1 MRYAEVA
8 VNSPAYAQ
16 GSRSFSY
23 SIPPEIELSVG
34 HAVRVPFGSRVLD
47 GVVVEL
53 SDTPAFEQTK
63 DIFSVVEEVPPIRQD
78 LVALAKWISTYYL
91 CPLYDALSLMLPP
104 GFERKSLVFI
114 SATAKLAGMNEENPV
129 ATERDQEY
137 LAEVLRL
144 HDRVE
149 MGQLESEMGQ
159 RRARAAVSQMSRYGL
174 ITKSFELASA
184 RVRPKTETYVSLT
197 EMGRQSPEEALPG
210 RGRKRLALLRLM
222 HAEEGPVPWLV
233 LKGKAG
239 CTKADLNALVELGL
253 VSIKEVPITR
263 DPLGQRALTPS
274 EPLQLTEAQRS
285 ALDKIRESFSPV
297 PNRRAP
303 VFLLHGV
310 TGSGKTEVYLQA
322 LEECIRRGKRG
333 IVLVPEISLTP
344 QAIERFASRFGSRV
358 GVLHSHLSLGEQY
371 DEWQRIQRDEFDVV
385 IGARS
390 ALFSP
395 LSNLGLIVIDEEH
408 EWTYKQQEK
417 SPRYHARDAAIKL
430 AGLVGATV
438 VLGSATPSMESYS
451 YATRGDFQLLNL
463 PDRVTP
469 ADDGALPMVHV
480 VDMRHELSFEAGG
493 LFSKKLSGAI
503 ALAVESKEQVIL
515 FLNRRGASTFV
526 QCRKCG
532 FVMRCRRCDISLTYH
547 SVTDTLVCHL
557 CNYRVRAPSACP
569 RCHDPR
575 IKFLGS
581 GTQKLEEET
590 NRLFAPARVI
600 RWDSDSTRG
609 KGSHERILRTFLDHR
624 ADILVG
630 TQMVAKG
637 LDIPLVT
644 VVGVVNAD
652 SGLNLPDFR
661 AAERAFQL
669 LGQVAGRA
677 GRGPKGGE
685 VIMQTYN
692 PDHFAIQAAARHDYL
707 AFYEKEIAYRRHLG
721 YPPFSNLASLVFSH
735 TNEDTCK
742 KEAERLKAE
751 LEAEVVRGGVG
762 GLSIIGP
769 APAFVHRIRGR
780 FRWQVV
786 VRGNNV
792 SEFLAPVPIPKGWT
806 VDIDPVGLA

>member
-8 VNSPAYAQ
+8 VNSPAYAT

-34 HAVRVPFGSRVLD
+34 HAVRVPFGSRMLE

-63 DIFSVVEEVPPIRQD
+63 DIFSVIEEVPPIRQD

-114 SATAKLAGMNEENPV
+114 SATGKLANLDEQDHA
-129 ATERDQEY
+129 ATDRDQKY
-137 LAEVLRL
+137 LAEVIRQRG
-144 HDRVE
+144 RVE
-149 MGQLESEMGQ
+149 MGQLEGEMGQ
-159 RRARAAVSQMSRYGL
+159 RRARAAVSQMYKYGL
-174 ITKSFELASA
+174 IAKSYELASA
-184 RVRPKTETYVSLT
+184 RVRPKTETYVSPT
-197 EMGRQSPEEALPG
+197 ELGRQNPEEGLPV
-210 RGRKRLALLRLM
+210 RSKRKRALLQAVL
-222 HAEEGPVPWLV
+222 AAKGPVPWLAM
-233 LKGKAG
+233 KNKSG
-239 CTKADLNALVELGL
+239 CTKADLNSLVNMGL
-253 VSIKEVPITR
+253 LSLRDIPVTR
-263 DPLGQRALTPS
+263 DPLGQPPPVPGLPLVLTPA
-274 EPLQLTEAQRS
+274 QLLALEAIKASLFPR
-285 ALDKIRESFSPV
+285 
-297 PNRRAP
+297 PNGQPP

-322 LEECIRRGKRG
+322 LDECIRRGKSG

-344 QAIERFASRFGSRV
+344 QTIERFASRFGSKV

-371 DEWQRIQRDEFDVV
+371 DEWQRIQRGEFDVV

-417 SPRYHARDAAIKL
+417 SPRYHARDAAIRL
-430 AGLVGATV
+430 AGIVGATV
-438 VLGSATPSMESYS
+438 VLGSATPSMESYFR
-451 YATRGDFQLLNL
+451 ATRGDFRLLGL

-469 ADDGALPMVHV
+469 AEDGAMPAVQV
-480 VDMRHELSFEAGG
+480 VDMRHELSSGIG
-493 LFSKKLSGAI
+493 SLFSRKLSE
-503 ALAVESKEQVIL
+503 AVAEAVDSKEQVIL

-532 FVMRCRRCDISLTYH
+532 FVLRCRRCDISLTYH
-547 SVTDTLVCHL
+547 SVTDTMVCHL

-590 NRLFAPARVI
+590 NRAFAPARVV

-609 KGSHERILRTFLDHR
+609 KGSHERILRTFVDHR

-677 GRGPKGGE
+677 GRGPKGGQ

-692 PDHFAIQAAARHDYL
+692 PEHFAIQAAAKHDYR
-707 AFYEKEIAYRRHLG
+707 AFYEKEIAYRRQLG

-735 TNEDTCK
+735 TNEAICE
-742 KEAERLKAE
+742 KEAERLKAA
-751 LEAEVVRGGVG
+751 LVAEVVRRGMG

-786 VRGNNV
+786 LRGNNV
-792 SEFLAPVPIPKGWT
+792 SEFLAPVALPKGWSI
-806 VDIDPVGLA
+806 DIDPVGLA

>member
-16 GSRSFSY
+16 GGRSFSY
-23 SIPPEIELSVG
+23 SIPPEMEMSIG
-34 HAVRVPFGSRVLD
+34 RAVRVPFGSRLLE

-53 SDTPAFEQTK
+53 TDTPAFEQTK
-63 DIFSVVEEVPPIRQD
+63 DIFSLIEEVPPIRQE
-78 LVALAKWISTYYL
+78 LVALARWISTYYL

-104 GFERKSLVFI
+104 GFERKSLLFI
-114 SATAKLAGMNEENPV
+114 SGTAKLADLDSEV
-129 ATERDQEY
+129 ATTGSDYQRVAAI
-137 LAEVLRL
+137 LKLRG
-144 HDRVE
+144 RVE
-149 MGQLESEMGQ
+149 MRQLEAEIGQ
-159 RRARAAVSQMSRYGL
+159 RGARAAVSQMSRYGL
-174 ITKSFELASA
+174 ISKSFVLASA
-184 RVRPKTETYVSLT
+184 RVRAKTETYVSAT
-197 EMGRQSPEEALPG
+197 ELLRRNPEEALPG
-210 RGRKRLALLRLM
+210 RSKKRHTLLQLVN
-222 HAEEGPVPWLV
+222 AEENPVPWLD
-233 LKGKAG
+233 LKKKSG
-239 CTKADLNALVELGL
+239 CTKADLNALVEMGL
-253 VSIKEVPITR
+253 IGLKEMPVTR
-263 DPLGQRALTPS
+263 DPLGQRPTPASVPPVLTQA
-274 EPLQLTEAQRS
+274 QLS
-285 ALDKIRESFSPV
+285 ALEAIKGSFFV
-297 PNRRAP
+297 RPNGQPP

-322 LEECIRRGKRG
+322 LDECIRRGKRG

-344 QAIERFASRFGSRV
+344 QTIERFASRFGGKV

-371 DEWQRIQRDEFDVV
+371 DEWQRIERNEFDVV

-390 ALFSP
+390 ALFCP
-395 LSNLGLIVIDEEH
+395 LSDLGLIVIDEEH
-408 EWTYKQQEK
+408 EWTYKQQEQ
-417 SPRYHARDAAIKL
+417 SPRYHARDAAIRL

-438 VLGSATPSMESYS
+438 VLGSATPSMESYF
-451 YATRGDFQLLNL
+451 RGARGEYVLLSL

-469 ADDGALPMVHV
+469 ADNASLPSVDV
-480 VDMRHELSFEAGG
+480 VDMRRELRSQKGN
-493 LFSKKLSGAI
+493 LFSNRLCEAI
-503 ALAVESKEQVIL
+503 TKAVDSQEQVIL
-515 FLNRRGASTFV
+515 FLNRRGTSTFV

-557 CNYRVRAPSACP
+557 CNYRVRAPSVCP

-590 NRLFAPARVI
+590 NRAFAPARVV

-609 KGSHERILRTFLDHR
+609 KGSHEAILRTFVDHR

-677 GRGPKGGE
+677 GRGPRGGE

-692 PDHFAIQAAARHDYL
+692 PEHFAIQAAAKHDYR
-707 AFYEKEIAYRRHLG
+707 AFYEKEIAYRRQLG
-721 YPPFSNLASLVFSH
+721 YPPFSNLANLVFTH
-735 TNEDTCK
+735 TNEAACK
-742 KEAERLKAE
+742 REAERLKAE
-751 LEAEVVRGGVG
+751 LETEIARRGVG
-762 GLSIIGP
+762 GLNIIGP

-780 FRWQVV
+780 FRWQMVL
-786 VRGNNV
+786 RGNGN
-792 SEFLAPVPIPKGWT
+792 SEFLVQVPLPKGWT